1 MKWKNVQSLLIY
13 KCDDGAIEHL
23 TVSYRINFRI
33 FYRAMFLEI
42 LPGGVSFCKF
52 LPGDNFEI
60 LAGRNFEIFT
70 VWNFNREEFLPGGIL
85 PVGIFTGRYITGR
98 NFTGRNFNR
107 AEFLPGGI
115 LKIFTGRLI
124 FQPDGQPEHLPVQN

>member
-1 MKWKNVQSLLIY
+1 MQSLLIY

-52 LPGDNFEI
+52 LPGDNLEI
-60 LAGRNFEIFT
+60 
-70 VWNFNREEFLPGGIL
+70 
-85 PVGIFTGRYITGR
+85 
-98 NFTGRNFNR
+98 
-107 AEFLPGGI
+107 
-115 LKIFTGRLI
+115 
-124 FQPDGQPEHLPVQN
+124 